1 VKRMWIRWFF
11 LVGFCILLPFSIVL
25 AIETPEFSLDR
36 TTLYFGF
43 LKNSTAQTGIQTIT
57 VGNSGGAALIWK
69 ASVFE
74 DDLDYDHESEWL
86 KITNIMGTESGRIGV
101 WVNPLGLKEGV
112 YDGAVKFIDPNASN
126 SPQMVKRNLNHL
138 PGTFSS
144 FHKMNG

>member
-1 VKRMWIRWFF
+1 MWIRWFF